1 MQSSFIS
8 TLLQTCIRFNDKIA
22 IVDRDG
28 KRETTY
34 GELLLLARKAS
45 NFIRNSGVPAG
56 SFICV
61 RMEDCMEFI
70 AAEIGVWISRCAVV
84 PVGTYF
90 PQARAEYIS
99 GHCESPLTITIED
112 FKTIRSLDPAEP
124 EMPEKDADAL
134 VFYTSGSSGV
144 PKGVVDTFGTLDF
157 MAGRNMGKATL
168 CEATVYCF
176 SQHLTFTVVTDLYQA
191 LSVGATTHIFT
202 DALRTN
208 VHRIEEYVCTH
219 AISMICLPPA
229 TVKLFHNRSKT
240 LKVVTS
246 AGEKITSQCSKEG
259 YTLVGLY
266 GMTETGG
273 LCFVYESPEGEPV
286 NGRIGKPVDGVQR
299 TVIDGELCLKGP
311 LCKGYLKDPEMTAAL
326 YDKDG
331 WLHTGDLVSEDE
343 EGNTIYLNRR
353 DWMLKV
359 GGLRIEPG
367 EIESVMLKATGVKEA
382 VVKGFDDG
390 NGSQYLAGFYV
401 SDSVTPDSL
410 REVLAKALPT
420 FMVPAFLI
428 KLDRMPVNTNG
439 KCDRKS
445 LTIPEN
451 LLGDEEIVE
460 PEGDLE
466 VRLKQIAG
474 EILGRDRFGVTTN
487 LIGMG
492 LTSLSAMKFNAAIL
506 EKTGKSISTKDLMSH
521 PSIREIASLMKE
533 PHSEN
538 ISFTSVHEKTGYY
551 PLSENQ
557 RIIWLEWER
566 NKDSIQFNIPTVWK
580 MDCNDV
586 QEYAGAI
593 RRVIDAHPV
602 LKATIEMKDG
612 EYVMA
617 RHDEAESKVEI
628 IELAGEP
635 SKEQIRAYIRP
646 FNLDGGELYRAIVLK
661 VGGSARTVTIL
672 DIHHC
677 ISDGLS
683 VKLIMN
689 DICKVLGSEEIKD
702 EQYTYFDHCLNERDI
717 LSSTLA
723 AEAESYFDELLEGT
737 EVTVYPGAEPD
748 GSKANF
754 AIESIEMPRKDID
767 AFCSRHG
774 FTQANYFLAMFL
786 HLMHEVSREE
796 TVLITTINNGRY
808 DTSEFDTVGMF
819 VKTLPV
825 VSRRG
830 GADGVVET
838 VATVQEQFMRTVSMD
853 YYPLSRIVEKHPVR
867 SEILFEY
874 QVGIEND
881 DVWKRMH
888 AQRVQIDSDMSITPV
903 TVSITNGMSDAAAY
917 SLNVRYIP
925 ASYSKRSMMAML
937 RMLKTISNAAV
948 KADSMSSL
956 PLVDKFETNRII
968 ELSAGPVVDFGIN
981 RTFAEAFVK
990 CAAAYPERTAVA
1002 DSEGEHS
1009 YRNLDNASNLLAGI
1023 LLDKGLKKDG
1033 FVALLLERTWF
1044 FPLSIISVH
1053 KAGGA
1058 YVPLDIDYPVD
1069 RLQYM
1074 LSDSGAGIL
1083 VTTHNDF
1090 DRKCS
1095 VEGLEIDT
1103 DKVSV
1108 LYLDDLD
1115 FGADAEPVNLA
1126 SSDGLAYMIY
1136 TSGSTGRPKGVI
1148 LHQAG
1153 LWNFIESIK
1162 SLYHHSKEDRIG
1174 AHRAFSFVA
1183 HVEDTYAIL
1192 TVGGS
1197 LHIMPS
1203 SIRKDLDSIY
1213 GFLVDNRIT
1222 GCGFTTSL
1230 SKMMIENYD
1239 LPLRYITAG
1248 GEKLSG
1254 VVSTGHPQIINVY
1267 GPTECTDHTS
1277 VHFLETGRE
1286 YDNIPVGKTLANNWC
1301 FVTSLQG
1308 HLVPEGVP
1316 GELCFAGIQV
1326 GRGYN
1331 NLDELTARSFVD
1343 CPFVKEDRWSRKVR
1357 MYHTGDL
1364 VRWNE
1369 EGILEHLGRIDGQV
1383 KIRGYRVEPGE
1394 IESAVAK
1401 MEGIES
1407 VAVRILDIGGGKAIC
1422 LYYSAPKGCT
1432 APAESEVSAFVQECG
1447 LAEYMRPEYY
1457 VRMDT
1462 MPRLPNAK
1470 INRRALP
1477 EPEYRQEDIVVPQ
1490 TPTQKALHAIVGEI
1504 LKGIETG
1511 IDTNLVSAGLSSLSA
1526 MRMCATVQQRCGWSL
1541 STSDILR
1548 NLTIRSIA
1556 DAIDNGTIGM
1566 DKQIAEIHPLRQ
1578 YYPVSENQ
1586 RGVYIDWELNR
1597 NALQYNIPL
1606 VRKITSNSAEE
1617 VARALR
1623 QIVNAHPVLKAGL
1636 ATVDGDVMMRRRD
1649 EAEPVISTS
1658 AIDFEP
1664 DEQFFRN
1671 KVKPFDLLQDDLYR
1685 MEVITAPGAVYLF
1698 SDIHHIICDGT
1709 TSALFSEELD
1719 RVLKGEGIVSES
1731 YTAFDRVLDEQQ
1743 MRRGNIYHRAEK
1755 YFEGLLSDY
1764 AVASYPHSRIAEGEG
1779 SAHVT
1784 VRVRG
1789 AGIKSFC
1796 KSNAFTLNSFFLTML
1811 TQTLHR
1817 TIREDKLLITSVTS
1831 GRSTAEMQKIFGM
1844 FVQTVPV
1851 VTADSGC
1858 SVVETVHAMQD
1869 QFIRTQS
1876 CSIFPYTE
1884 LVGKYGCKSEIMFA
1898 FQGGVFE
1905 NAASE
1910 NGTVRLELDT
1920 VKVPLIFM
1928 VVPYGEDD
1936 FNLDLEFDK
1945 SLYNKSDML
1954 ALAQAVSQFCDTCA
1968 TAPDKLMKEIPLVST
1983 GQEERLETL
1992 GRGESLEYD
2001 TSETLPDILRRQ
2013 SLTVPDN
2020 LFLSYGER
2028 NYTYAEVNLIT
2039 DKLARYLVGQG
2050 IRDEQTVGVMIGRG
2064 ELMFL
2069 FSMAIMKAGGTYM
2082 PLDPHFPEDRLMFMC
2097 GDASIGLI
2105 LTEDN
2110 LATTVLPAFKGRI
2123 IDRSQL
2129 NWAFDSGEDDA
2140 GPALPQIKSENRM
2153 VILYTSGSTGKPKG
2167 VELEQHGI
2175 VNFCHWYVRE
2185 FEMTASDRAL
2195 AYANYGFDAHMI
2207 DFYPTMLAGASV
2219 YILDDEVRMDLV
2231 ALNEFIERNGVTIAF
2246 MTTQIGT
2253 QIATMFQNKSLRVLS
2268 TGGEKMPPINPP
2280 SYRLVNP
2287 YGPTECSLFSTFY
2300 NVKDYF
2306 EGEFI
2311 GGPIAN
2317 YQLHIVDKYMNPVP
2331 EGIQGELII
2340 GGTGVARGYLNRE
2353 DLTKEKFI
2361 GFKGKRFYRSG
2372 DLVKWSI
2379 DPHDGSEQIEFI
2391 GRIDGQVKL
2400 RGLRIELG
2408 EIENRVL
2415 QFEGIRQACADVKE
2429 SNGGQI
2435 LCCYYTL
2442 SEEVDSIDEP
2452 TLLDFLH
2459 GHLADFMIP
2468 DFLMKLDTMP
2478 LTPNGK
2484 VNRKALPVPD
2494 TNAVTEY
2501 VEPRNETEQFFCQAV
2516 GKVLNLDKVGA
2527 TDNFFRIGGTS
2538 ILAMRLAVIISEG
2551 GFKLH
2556 YKDIFDN
2563 PTPEQMASFASG
2575 RTETALDTE
2584 IRDYDYSGFKNI
2596 LSNNSI
2602 ETFVADRNLR
2612 NLGSV
2617 LLTGATGFLGIH
2629 VLRELLSDDGV
2640 TDIYCLVRT
2649 RHIKPVSRLKMLLFY
2664 YFEDEFSD
2672 AFDSRLHVIDGD
2684 ITDPSAFEKVGKVDT
2699 VINCAANVKHFS
2711 ADSDLEDI
2719 NVGGVR
2725 NCVEYCLKHD
2735 ARFIQTSTCSVG
2747 GRMVSSKPCEAHC
2760 LAENEFYFGQ
2770 ELSTKYSRSKF
2781 IAERDILHAVMY
2793 RGLKAKI
2800 MRLGNLSSRS
2810 SDGEFQINFRSNAFL
2825 GRLKSFQIL
2834 KAIPYS
2840 MLGQEIEFSPIDEVA
2855 KAICLLS
2862 KTNDKCLIF
2871 HPNNSHRILMADV
2884 IDCMNRIGCNIKEVE
2899 EDTFREILDNASE
2912 DRNKVDILQSLLAYQ
2927 SEETDGKYRVNNV
2940 YGSIYTTQV
2949 LFRLGFYWNTTTWDY
2964 VLKFLRA
2971 ISSLGLFDEN
2981 YIRS

>member
-8 TLLQTCIRFNDKIA
+8 SLLQTCKLFNDKIA
-22 IVDRDG
+22 IIDREG

-34 GELLLLARKAS
+34 GELMLLARKTAG
-45 NFIRNSGVPAG
+45 FIINSGIPAG

-70 AAEIGVWISRCAVV
+70 AAEIGAWITRCAVV

-90 PQARAEYIS
+90 PQVRAEYIS
-99 GHCESPLTITIED
+99 SHCESPLTITIDD
-112 FKTIRSLDPAEP
+112 FKTIRSLEPADPGI
-124 EMPEKDADAL
+124 PEKDADAL

-157 MAGRNMGKATL
+157 IAGRNLGKATP
-168 CEATVYCF
+168 CDNTVYCF
-176 SQHLTFTVVTDLYQA
+176 SQHLTFTVVADLYQA

-202 DALRTN
+202 DALRTD
-208 VHRIEEYVCTH
+208 VHKIEEYVCTH
-219 AISMICLPPA
+219 GITVISLPPA
-229 TVKLFHNRSKT
+229 TVKLFHNRSRT

-246 AGEKITSQCSKEG
+246 AGEKITTQCSKDG

-266 GMTETGG
+266 GMTEVGG
-273 LCFVYESPEGEPV
+273 ACFVYESKEGEPV
-286 NGRIGKPVDGVQR
+286 DGRIGKPVDGVR
-299 TVIDGELCLKGP
+299 SSVIDGELCLKGP
-311 LCKGYLKDPEMTAAL
+311 FCRGYLKDTEKMAVL
-326 YDKDG
+326 YDRNG
-331 WLHTGDLVSEDE
+331 WLHTGDMVKEDE

-359 GGLRIEPG
+359 NGLRIDPG
-367 EIESVMLKATGVKEA
+367 EIESVILKTPGVRDA
-382 VVKGFDDG
+382 VVKGFDDE
-390 NGSQYLAGFYV
+390 NGSQYLAGFFV
-401 SDSVTPDSL
+401 SDSVSPDSL
-410 REVLAKALPT
+410 REGLAKILPA
-420 FMVPAFLI
+420 FMVPTFLI
-428 KLDRMPVNTNG
+428 KLDKMPRNANG

-445 LTIPEN
+445 LTVPDD
-451 LLGDEEIVE
+451 LLCNEDIVE
-460 PEGDLE
+460 PEGELE
-466 VRLKQIAG
+466 VQFKQIAG
-474 EILGRDRFGVTTN
+474 EILGRSRFGVTTN
-487 LIGMG
+487 LIGIG

-506 EKTGKSISTKDLMSH
+506 EKTGKSISTKELMTH
-521 PSIREIASLMKE
+521 PTIREITSLMKE
-533 PHSEN
+533 PHPEGVN
-538 ISFTSVHEKTGYY
+538 FTPVHEKTDYY

-580 MDCNDV
+580 MDCDDV
-586 QEYAGAI
+586 EKYAAAI
-593 RRVIDAHPV
+593 RRVINAHPV
-602 LKATIEMKDG
+602 MKATIEMRDG

-617 RHDEAESKVEI
+617 RHDDAESKVEI
-628 IELAGEP
+628 VELDETP

-646 FNLDGGELYRAIVLK
+646 FDLDGGELYRAVVLK
-661 VGGSARTVTIL
+661 VRDSTSTVTIL

-677 ISDGLS
+677 IGDGLS

-689 DICKVLGSEEIKD
+689 DICRVLNSEEISS

-717 LSSTLA
+717 LSSALA
-723 AEAESYFDELLEGT
+723 AEAEAYFDELLDGT
-737 EVTVYPGAEPD
+737 EVTVYPGEEPD
-748 GSKANF
+748 RSKANF

-767 AFCSRHG
+767 AFCSSHG
-774 FTQANYFLAMFL
+774 FTQANYFLTMFL

-808 DTSEFDTVGMF
+808 DISEFETVGMF

-825 VSRRG
+825 VSRTG
-830 GADGVVET
+830 DDDGVVET
-838 VATVQEQFMRTVSMD
+838 VEAVQKQFMRTVAMD
-853 YYPLSRIVEKHPVR
+853 YYPLSRIVEKHPLR

-881 DVWKRMH
+881 AVWKRMH
-888 AQRVQIDSDMSITPV
+888 AKRVQIDSDMSITPV
-903 TVSITNGMSDAAAY
+903 TVSITGGMSDTAAY

-925 ASYSKRSMMAML
+925 ARYSKRSMKAML
-937 RMLKTISNAAV
+937 RMLKTISSAAV
-948 KADSMSSL
+948 KADRMGSL
-956 PLVDKFETNRII
+956 PLVEQFEAERII
-968 ELSAGPVVDFGIN
+968 GFSAGPVADFGIK
-981 RTFAEAFVK
+981 RTFAEAFVE
-990 CAAAYPERTAVA
+990 CAATYPDRTAVA

-1009 YRNLDNASNLLAGI
+1009 YRDLDNASNLLAGM
-1023 LLDKGLKKDG
+1023 LLGRGLKKDG
-1033 FVALLLERTWF
+1033 FVALMLERTWY

-1083 VTTHNDF
+1083 VTTHSDF

-1095 VEGLEIDT
+1095 VEGLEVDT

-1108 LYLDDLD
+1108 LYLDDFD
-1115 FGADAEPVNLA
+1115 FGADADPVNLA
-1126 SSDGLAYMIY
+1126 DSEGLAYMIY

-1174 AHRAFSFVA
+1174 SHRAFSFVA

-1213 GFLVDNRIT
+1213 GFIVDNRIT

-1248 GEKLSG
+1248 GEKLAG

-1277 VHFLETGRE
+1277 VHFLDTGRE

-1308 HLVPEGVP
+1308 HLLPEGVA

-1331 NLDELTARSFVD
+1331 GLDELTAKSFVD
-1343 CPFVKEDRWSRKVR
+1343 CPFVSEDKWGRKVR

-1369 EGILEHLGRIDGQV
+1369 EGVLEHLGRIDGQV

-1394 IESAVAK
+1394 IESAVQK
-1401 MEGIES
+1401 MDGVES
-1407 VAVRILDIGGGKAIC
+1407 VAVRILDIGGSKSIC
-1422 LYYSAPKGCT
+1422 LYYSAPKGCI
-1432 APAESEVSAFVQECG
+1432 APAETDVRAFVQKCG
-1447 LAEYMRPEYY
+1447 LAEYMHPENY

-1477 EPEYRQEDIVVPQ
+1477 EPERRQEDIVAPQ
-1490 TPTQKALHAIVGEI
+1490 TPTEKAFYAIAADI
-1504 LKGIETG
+1504 LKGAEIG
-1511 IDTNLVSAGLSSLSA
+1511 IDTNLVSAGLNSLGA
-1526 MRMCATVQQRCGWSL
+1526 MRMCAALQQKCGWSL
-1541 STSDILR
+1541 STSDILHSP
-1548 NLTIRSIA
+1548 TIRSIA
-1556 DAIDNGTIGM
+1556 DAIDKGTIGM
-1566 DKQIAEIHPLRQ
+1566 DKQIAQVYPLRQ

-1597 NALQYNIPL
+1597 DALQYNIPL
-1606 VRKITSNSAEE
+1606 VRKISSSSADE
-1617 VARALR
+1617 VVRALR
-1623 QIVNAHPVLKAGL
+1623 QIVNAHPVLKVGL
-1636 ATVDGDVMMRRRD
+1636 VIIDGDVMMQRRD
-1649 EAEPVISTS
+1649 ENEPVIGTS

-1664 DEQFFRN
+1664 EEQFFRN
-1671 KVKPFDLLQDDLYR
+1671 KIKPFDLLKDNLYR
-1685 MEVITAPGAVYLF
+1685 MEVITAPQTVYLF

-1719 RVLKGEGIVSES
+1719 RLLKGDRIESES

-1743 MRRGNIYHRAEK
+1743 MRRGNIYRRAGK
-1755 YFEGLLSDY
+1755 YFDALLSDY
-1764 AVASYPHSRIAEGEG
+1764 TVASYPHSRTAEGEG

-1784 VRVRG
+1784 VRVKG
-1789 AGIKSFC
+1789 TGIKSFC

-1817 TIREDKLLITSVTS
+1817 TIREDKLLITSVTG
-1831 GRSTAEMQKIFGM
+1831 GRSTAEMQNIFGM

-1851 VTADSGC
+1851 VTADSDS
-1858 SVVETVHAMQD
+1858 SVVGTVRAMQE
-1869 QFIRTQS
+1869 QFFRTQS

-1910 NGTVRLELDT
+1910 NGTMRLELDT

-1936 FNLDLEFDK
+1936 FNLDVEYEK
-1945 SLYNKSDML
+1945 SLYSESDML
-1954 ALAQAVSQFCDTCA
+1954 ALVQAVSRLCDACA
-1968 TAPDKLMKEIPLVST
+1968 AAPDKQMKEISLVSA
-1983 GQEERLETL
+1983 GQEERLEAL
-1992 GRGESLEYD
+1992 GRGESLKYD

-2013 SLTVPDN
+2013 SLAVPDN
-2020 LFLSYGER
+2020 LFLAYDER
-2028 NYTYAEVNLIT
+2028 RYTYAEANRIT
-2039 DKLARYLVGQG
+2039 DRLARYLVELGV
-2050 IRDEQTVGVMIGRG
+2050 RDEQAVGVMIGRG

-2082 PLDPHFPEDRLMFMC
+2082 PLDPHFPEDRLVFMC
-2097 GDASIGLI
+2097 EDASASLI
-2105 LTEDN
+2105 LTEGN
-2110 LATTVLPAFKGRI
+2110 LAKTVLPSFKGHI

-2129 NWAFDSGEDDA
+2129 DWAFDSREDNAD
-2140 GPALPQIKSENRM
+2140 LPLPRIKPENRM

-2175 VNFCHWYVRE
+2175 VNFCHWYVWE

-2207 DFYPTMLAGASV
+2207 DLYPTMLAGASV
-2219 YILDDEVRMDLV
+2219 YILNDEVRMDLV
-2231 ALNEFIERNGVTIAF
+2231 ALNDFIERNGVTIAF

-2253 QIATMFQNKSLRVLS
+2253 QIATMFQNKSFRVLS
-2268 TGGEKMPPINPP
+2268 TGGEKMPPVNPP

-2317 YQLHIVDKYMNPVP
+2317 YQLYVVDKYMNTVP
-2331 EGIQGELII
+2331 EGVQGELII

-2353 DLTKEKFI
+2353 DMTREKFI
-2361 GFKGKRFYRSG
+2361 DFKGDRFYRSG
-2372 DLVKWSI
+2372 DLVKWST
-2379 DPHDGSEQIEFI
+2379 DPRDGSKQIEFI

-2400 RGLRIELG
+2400 RGLRIEVG

-2415 QFEGIRQACADVKE
+2415 QFEGIRQACVDVKE
-2429 SNGGQI
+2429 NGSGQI

-2442 SEEVDSIDEP
+2442 SEGLDSIDE
-2452 TLLDFLH
+2452 TALLDFLH
-2459 GHLADFMIP
+2459 GQLTDFMIP
-2468 DFLMKLDTMP
+2468 DFLIRMDEMP

-2494 TNAVTEY
+2494 TGAVTEY
-2501 VEPRNETEQFFCQAV
+2501 VEPRNDTEQFFCQAV
-2516 GKVLNLDKVGA
+2516 GKVLNLDRVGV

-2551 GFKLH
+2551 GFKLL

-2563 PTPEQMASFASG
+2563 PTPEQMAAFASG
-2575 RTETALDTE
+2575 RNESAPDTE
-2584 IRDYDYSGFKNI
+2584 INDYDYSGFNNM

-2612 NLGSV
+2612 KLGSV

-2664 YFEDEFSD
+2664 YFEDEFSE

-2684 ITDPSAFEKVGKVDT
+2684 ITDPSAFERTGKVDT

-2711 ADSDLEDI
+2711 ADSDLDDI

-2725 NCVEYCLKHD
+2725 NCVEYCLEND
-2735 ARFIQTSTCSVG
+2735 ALFIQTSTCSVG
-2747 GRMVSSKPCEAHC
+2747 GRTVSDEPCGPHC
-2760 LAENEFYFGQ
+2760 LAENELYFGQ

-2781 IAERDILHAVMY
+2781 IAERDILQAVRD

-2810 SDGEFQINFRSNAFL
+2810 TDGEFQINFRSNAFL
-2825 GRLKSFQIL
+2825 GRLKSFQTL

-2840 MLGQEIEFSPIDEVA
+2840 MLGQEVEFSPIDEVA

-2862 KTNDKCLIF
+2862 KTNGDCLIF

-2884 IDCMNRIGCNIKEVE
+2884 IDCMNRIGCNIEAVE
-2899 EDTFREILDNASE
+2899 EDVFREILDDAYE
-2912 DRNKVDILQSLLAYQ
+2912 DKNKVDILQSLLAYQ
-2927 SEETDGKYRVNNV
+2927 SSETDRKYRVSNV
-2940 YGSIYTTQV
+2940 YGSGYTTQV

-2971 ISSLGLFDEN
+2971 ISSLGIFDKN
-2981 YIRS
+2981 YSRS